1 MMRTPALVLLLLLG
15 CCSCSG
21 SAPGAAPAPAASLD
35 FGSVP
40 GGVYE
45 TVAYYEPGPIGLLF
59 NMMRAFLHVVQPNPF
74 PQGKLLNPEPLLCPG
89 DPTCLSKE
97 RGVAPVSVS
106 LTKEG
111 GVASVSVGLGKE
123 RGVASVSLSLS
134 KEGGVASVSVSPSK
148 EGGVASVSVG
158 LSKETGVAFVSL
170 SLSKEGGVASVSIS
184 LTKEGGV
191 ASVSVSLSKEGGVAS
206 VSVSLTKEEGVA
218 SVYVSLSKEG
228 GVASVS
234 VSLSKEGGV
243 ASVSVSLTKEGVTSV
258 YVSLSKEGGV
268 ASVSVSLSKEGGVA
282 SVSVSLTKEEDLV
295 IQVAKDKFGAIKSE
309 YQKVIYYELGF
320 VVCAV
325 MGILFIVLVPLVGL
339 LFCMCRCCDNCGGE
353 MHQRQRK
360 NADCQRGLLTTL
372 LLTTTFIITKSTTD
386 AIFALR
392 TLMEK
397 YRDGQRELHC
407 VFVDLEK
414 AYDRVPREELWYC
427 MRKSGVAE
435 KYVRV
440 VQDMYE
446 RSRTVVRC
454 AVGQTEEFK
463 VEVGLHQGS
472 ALSPFLFA
480 IVMDQLSEEVR
491 QESPWTMMFANDI
504 VICSE
509 SREQVEESLERWRFV
524 LERRGMKVSRIQSNG
539 ECGKEVKKRVQA
551 ETVSLRKRQES
562 ELEVAELKMLSA
574 GVLCAY
580 AANQN
585 LSSQLKTMRR
595 LVNSN
600 LKDMYTFANNTPVQ
614 IDHLISQYGTAKNQ
628 VLCDLDNIGQ
638 LLGGRIHEVLG
649 NVVLPALDEAKNMAG
664 VIQETKQALENVTV
678 TLGVLQEGTAQLQSN
693 LSKVRLDISNTL
705 DDPVCASSPQH
716 VVNTCLNIH
725 SSLSQLEIGANY
737 SVLPGVSEQLDNVND
752 VLKTNLSQIVHKGYL
767 AFNDTPTMVTNQTK
781 NIAEGVRGLL
791 DGVGNNITRFSKLF
805 PVQTTVNNA
814 TIFIRHAHSQI
825 EDLYPQIDKMDFYR
839 WIGCITL
846 CCMVALILAFNFLG
860 LLCGILGFDRHASPT
875 SRGCVSNT
883 GGNLL
888 MAGVG
893 FSFMFSWVLMGVVTV
908 TFVVG
913 GNVEKLVLDTP
924 NLVNPS
930 WKHFIPGYL
939 YNDPE
944 MDLTVENIYS
954 NCKENHG
961 IYSALHLDKVFNI
974 SALLNTSSYTKDVSK
989 KFDDMK
995 VDLKTIV
1002 LLTEEGKQNLISF
1015 TKTGINNIDFAA
1027 YIDELSKGVTRVD
1040 LLSFANVLDSQ
1051 ADQLPKGSVQ
1061 TSVKSHANTLR
1072 QIYSKQ
1078 VIPLQQSMNTMN
1090 QSIRFLERTATDLS
1104 YKITEILEVA
1114 QAAQYLI
1121 SHNATFAINQER
1133 EKYKQTIIGYFK
1145 QYVDWIKTSLM
1156 MDVATCK
1163 PLSNIVDTA
1172 EILACGLF
1180 FDSMNTFWFGLGCSA
1195 LFLLPSIILSVRLAK
1210 FYRRMD
1216 TEDVYDDI
1224 DTIPMKTMFLHVAL
1238 NRPLFCTG
1246 LFLYTNCMPVFEPS
1260 QFLRP
1265 GGVTECGWKLT
1276 ETLDYPAHEQQSQFR
1291 AGDGIRRRR
1300 PDTTTA
1306 TSSPLSTLH

>member
-1 MMRTPALVLLLLLG
+1 MMCTPALVLVLLLG
-15 CCSCSG
+15 CCSSCSG
-21 SAPGAAPAPAASLD
+21 SAPGAAPAAAASLD

-74 PQGKLLNPEPLLCPG
+74 PQ
-89 DPTCLSKE
+89 
-97 RGVAPVSVS
+97 
-106 LTKEG
+106 
-111 GVASVSVGLGKE
+111 
-123 RGVASVSLSLS
+123 
-134 KEGGVASVSVSPSK
+134 
-148 EGGVASVSVG
+148 
-158 LSKETGVAFVSL
+158 
-170 SLSKEGGVASVSIS
+170 
-184 LTKEGGV
+184 
-191 ASVSVSLSKEGGVAS
+191 
-206 VSVSLTKEEGVA
+206 
-218 SVYVSLSKEG
+218 
-228 GVASVS
+228 
-234 VSLSKEGGV
+234 
-243 ASVSVSLTKEGVTSV
+243 
-258 YVSLSKEGGV
+258 
-268 ASVSVSLSKEGGVA
+268 
-282 SVSVSLTKEEDLV
+282 DLV

-309 YQKVIYYELGF
+309 YQKPENIVLTLQVIYYELGF
-320 VVCAV
+320 VVCAI

-372 LLTTTFIITKSTTD
+372 LLTTTFIIT
-386 AIFALR
+386 
-392 TLMEK
+392 
-397 YRDGQRELHC
+397 
-407 VFVDLEK
+407 
-414 AYDRVPREELWYC
+414 
-427 MRKSGVAE
+427 
-435 KYVRV
+435 
-440 VQDMYE
+440 
-446 RSRTVVRC
+446 
-454 AVGQTEEFK
+454 
-463 VEVGLHQGS
+463 
-472 ALSPFLFA
+472 
-480 IVMDQLSEEVR
+480 
-491 QESPWTMMFANDI
+491 
-504 VICSE
+504 
-509 SREQVEESLERWRFV
+509 
-524 LERRGMKVSRIQSNG
+524 
-539 ECGKEVKKRVQA
+539 
-551 ETVSLRKRQES
+551 
-562 ELEVAELKMLSA
+562 A

-600 LKDMYTFANNTPVQ
+600 LKDLYTFANNTPVQ

-628 VLCDLDNIGQ
+628 VLCDLDNVGQ
-638 LLGGRIHEVLG
+638 LLGGRIHEELG
-649 NVVLPALDEAKNMAG
+649 KVVLPALDEAKNMAG
-664 VIQETKQALENVTV
+664 VIQDTKQALEDVTV
-678 TLGVLQEGTAQLQSN
+678 TLGILQEGTAQLQSN
-693 LSKVRLDISNTL
+693 LNKVRLNISNTL
-705 DDPVCASSPQH
+705 DDPVCTRSPEP
-716 VVNTCLNIH
+716 VTRVCINIH
-725 SSLSQLEIGANY
+725 NSLSQLEIDANY
-737 SVLPGVSEQLDNVND
+737 SSLPGVSEQLDKVND
-752 VLKTNLSQIVHKGYL
+752 VLKTNLSRKIHKGYL

-805 PVQTTVNNA
+805 PVQTTVNNV
-814 TIFIRHAHSQI
+814 TNYIRHTHSQI
-825 EDLYPQIDKMDFYR
+825 EDLYPEIDKMDFYR

-875 SRGCVSNT
+875 TRGCVSNT

-893 FSFMFSWVLMGVVTV
+893 FSFMFSWVLMGVVTL

-913 GNVEKLVLDTP
+913 GNVEKLVCEPFHSRELFKVLDTP

-944 MDLTVENIYS
+944 VELTVENIYS

-974 SALLNTSSYTKDVSK
+974 SALLNTSLYTKDVSK
-989 KFDDMK
+989 KLDDMK
-995 VDLKTIV
+995 VDLKTII
-1002 LLTEEGKQNLISF
+1002 LLSEEGKQNLSSF
-1015 TKTGINNIDFAA
+1015 NETGITNIDFAA
-1027 YIDELSKGVTRVD
+1027 YIEELSKGVTRVD
-1040 LLSFANVLDSQ
+1040 LLSFANDLDVQ

-1078 VIPLQQSMNTMN
+1078 VIPLQQAMKYVNARNTMN

-1104 YKITEILEVA
+1104 LKISEILEAVNK
-1114 QAAQYLI
+1114 AQYLI
-1121 SHNATFAINQER
+1121 SHNATFTINQES

-1145 QYVDWIKTSLM
+1145 QYIEWIKTSLM

-1172 EILACGLF
+1172 EILACGFF

-1216 TEDVYDDI
+1216 TEDVYDDLPAY
-1224 DTIPMKTMFLHVAL
+1224 DTMTRFP
-1238 NRPLFCTG
+1238 
-1246 LFLYTNCMPVFEPS
+1246 
-1260 QFLRP
+1260 
-1265 GGVTECGWKLT
+1265 
-1276 ETLDYPAHEQQSQFR
+1276 R
-1291 AGDGIRRRR
+1291 ASAPPRHGDW
-1300 PDTTTA
+1300 
-1306 TSSPLSTLH
+1306 

>member
-1 MMRTPALVLLLLLG
+1 MMCTPALVLVLLLG
-15 CCSCSG
+15 CCSSCSG
-21 SAPGAAPAPAASLD
+21 SAPGAAPAAAASLD

-74 PQGKLLNPEPLLCPG
+74 PQ
-89 DPTCLSKE
+89 
-97 RGVAPVSVS
+97 
-106 LTKEG
+106 
-111 GVASVSVGLGKE
+111 
-123 RGVASVSLSLS
+123 
-134 KEGGVASVSVSPSK
+134 
-148 EGGVASVSVG
+148 
-158 LSKETGVAFVSL
+158 
-170 SLSKEGGVASVSIS
+170 
-184 LTKEGGV
+184 
-191 ASVSVSLSKEGGVAS
+191 
-206 VSVSLTKEEGVA
+206 
-218 SVYVSLSKEG
+218 
-228 GVASVS
+228 
-234 VSLSKEGGV
+234 
-243 ASVSVSLTKEGVTSV
+243 
-258 YVSLSKEGGV
+258 
-268 ASVSVSLSKEGGVA
+268 
-282 SVSVSLTKEEDLV
+282 DLV

-309 YQKVIYYELGF
+309 YQKPENIVLTLQVIYYELGF
-320 VVCAV
+320 VVCAI

-372 LLTTTFIITKSTTD
+372 LLTTTFIIT
-386 AIFALR
+386 
-392 TLMEK
+392 
-397 YRDGQRELHC
+397 
-407 VFVDLEK
+407 
-414 AYDRVPREELWYC
+414 
-427 MRKSGVAE
+427 
-435 KYVRV
+435 
-440 VQDMYE
+440 
-446 RSRTVVRC
+446 
-454 AVGQTEEFK
+454 
-463 VEVGLHQGS
+463 
-472 ALSPFLFA
+472 
-480 IVMDQLSEEVR
+480 
-491 QESPWTMMFANDI
+491 
-504 VICSE
+504 
-509 SREQVEESLERWRFV
+509 
-524 LERRGMKVSRIQSNG
+524 
-539 ECGKEVKKRVQA
+539 
-551 ETVSLRKRQES
+551 
-562 ELEVAELKMLSA
+562 A

-600 LKDMYTFANNTPVQ
+600 LKDLYTFANNTPVQ

-628 VLCDLDNIGQ
+628 VLCDLDNVGQ
-638 LLGGRIHEVLG
+638 LLGGRIHEELG
-649 NVVLPALDEAKNMAG
+649 KVVLPALDEAKNMAG
-664 VIQETKQALENVTV
+664 VIQDTKQALEDVTV
-678 TLGVLQEGTAQLQSN
+678 TLGILQEGTAQLQSN
-693 LSKVRLDISNTL
+693 LNKVRLNISNTL
-705 DDPVCASSPQH
+705 DDPVCTRSPEP
-716 VVNTCLNIH
+716 VTRVCINIH
-725 SSLSQLEIGANY
+725 NSLSQLEIDANY
-737 SVLPGVSEQLDNVND
+737 SSLPGVSEQLDKVND
-752 VLKTNLSQIVHKGYL
+752 VLKTNLSRKIHKGYL

-805 PVQTTVNNA
+805 PVQTTVNNV
-814 TIFIRHAHSQI
+814 TNYIRHTHSQI
-825 EDLYPQIDKMDFYR
+825 EDLYPEIDKMDFYR

-875 SRGCVSNT
+875 TRGCVSNT

-893 FSFMFSWVLMGVVTV
+893 FSFMFSWVLMGVVTL

-913 GNVEKLVLDTP
+913 GNVEKLVCEPFHSRELFKVLDTP

-944 MDLTVENIYS
+944 VELTVENIYS

-974 SALLNTSSYTKDVSK
+974 SALLNTSLYTKDVSK
-989 KFDDMK
+989 KLDDMK
-995 VDLKTIV
+995 VDLKTII
-1002 LLTEEGKQNLISF
+1002 LLSEEGKQNLSSF
-1015 TKTGINNIDFAA
+1015 NETGITNIDFAA
-1027 YIDELSKGVTRVD
+1027 YIEELSKGVTRVD
-1040 LLSFANVLDSQ
+1040 LLSFANDLDVQ

-1078 VIPLQQSMNTMN
+1078 VIPLQQAMKYVNARNTMN

-1104 YKITEILEVA
+1104 LKISEILEAVNK
-1114 QAAQYLI
+1114 AQYLI
-1121 SHNATFAINQER
+1121 SHNATFTINQES

-1145 QYVDWIKTSLM
+1145 QYIEWIKTSLM

-1172 EILACGLF
+1172 EILACGFF

-1224 DTIPMKTMFLHVAL
+1224 DTIPMKTL
-1238 NRPLFCTG
+1238 
-1246 LFLYTNCMPVFEPS
+1246 
-1260 QFLRP
+1260 
-1265 GGVTECGWKLT
+1265 
-1276 ETLDYPAHEQQSQFR
+1276 PAYDTMTRFPR
-1291 AGDGIRRRR
+1291 ASAPPRHGDW
-1300 PDTTTA
+1300 
-1306 TSSPLSTLH
+1306 